1 MLLAPLPIK
10 HSIKTMVSKKNL
22 GIHTV
27 VPFFRYGNRVEA
39 LDPDK
44 IAGYADVKRYIV
56 LMQLI
61 TVYWAHLASS
71 ADHTEETYKARQ
83 IGGIHQTID

>member
-1 MLLAPLPIK
+1 MY
-10 HSIKTMVSKKNL
+10 
-22 GIHTV
+22 TV

-56 LMQLI
+56 LMQFI
-61 TVYWAHLASS
+61 TVYWMESVSPKHS
-71 ADHTEETYKARQ
+71 TEEAYETRQ
-83 IGGIHQTID
+83 IGGIHQTVN